1 MAELDSIDLEPRH
14 LKKIRSIFARHLPY
28 KKVWAYGSRVKWTA
42 SNTSDLDCVV
52 FGATDSEIANAR
64 EAFDESDI
72 PFEVQLL
79 NWNTIPDDFKENIYI
94 VIMVIINIIGCSI
107 LINSIYIMV
116 DICQLSCLV
125 CISLK

>member
-52 FGATDSEIANAR
+52 FDANDIEIANAR

-79 NWNTIPDDFKENIYI
+79 NWGTIPDDFKKNIKEGYF
-94 VIMVIINIIGCSI
+94 I
-107 LINSIYIMV
+107 LQNKW
-116 DICQLSCLV
+116 DWRETTL
-125 CISLK
+125 